1 MYCFN
6 WKNTLMKWFIHMF
19 SPFRQTHFNF
29 AGCLQAV
36 LKISRMASLFIPP
49 PSRAASPPPFP
60 LLSPKHLV
68 WAGSRTHSLESLHV
82 NKRGG
87 LPSQRTRTEDEEW
100 AGPELLNS
108 PSPASFRNENP
119 RDLGRLSRKWGEVRR
134 AAEEGGKRKN
144 SGYWGGPGLGT
155 PPPKCPEVEGSLGR
169 SQTGLLSA

>member
-87 LPSQRTRTEDEEW
+87 LPSQRIRTEDEEW

-108 PSPASFRNENP
+108 PSPAKVLEMRIPGIWGDCQGSGEKCE
-119 RDLGRLSRKWGEVRR
+119 GRQKR
-134 AAEEGGKRKN
+134 EGRGRTLDT
-144 SGYWGGPGLGT
+144 GAVPG
-155 PPPKCPEVEGSLGR
+155 
-169 SQTGLLSA
+169 